1 VFDAVFTDVGIQIV
15 KIPANITEW
24 WWAESPERRLVFRSD
39 IPKTP
44 RALPRYLSAE
54 LDRRLTCVARLAG
67 QTQRRR
73 AFCSNELPGGASANC
88 QSGGDCVHEIPGQ
101 GAWLKV
107 PLGKLQN
114 ERDGSVR

>member
-54 LDRRLTCVARLAG
+54 LDRRLTRALQGWPDRLSADALSAATSFRAAHRRTVNLEGTASTRYPGKARG
-67 QTQRRR
+67 
-73 AFCSNELPGGASANC
+73 
-88 QSGGDCVHEIPGQ
+88 
-101 GAWLKV
+101 
-107 PLGKLQN
+107 
-114 ERDGSVR
+114 